1 MICSE
6 VREYL
11 FAFLDNELAAELSLE
26 LQGHLEHC
34 PRCAHDAET
43 ERAVRHH
50 LQSAVNAS
58 INAPRQHRLR
68 WPRLVAGFA
77 AVLVLAL
84 AVRMVIKPDAQP
96 LFDQLLVE
104 SGEFLQRQ
112 RPINITSADRSVVT
126 DWLRRETKLHLTLPA
141 VEAGPWTL
149 VGGRRCTLAG
159 RPAAFVLYE
168 FHDVPA
174 ALVVV
179 SGDQCDV
186 DGMEPVHRGDDTR
199 WTSRRNGLNVV
210 VCQRGALLLHAVS
223 TLPAERLDDLVRAH
237 NEDR

>member
-11 FAFLDNELAAELSLE
+11 FAFLDNELPAEFSIE
-26 LQGHLEHC
+26 LQGHLERC

-43 ERAVRHH
+43 ERAVGHH
-50 LQSAVNAS
+50 LHSALNVSTEAS
-58 INAPRQHRLR
+58 RQHRLR

-77 AVLVLAL
+77 ALLAL
-84 AVRMVIKPDAQP
+84 ALAARMVTRPDAET

-168 FHDVPA
+168 FDDVPA

-186 DGMEPVHRGDDTR
+186 DGMEPLHRGDDTR
-199 WTSRRNGLNVV
+199 WSSRRDGLNVV
-210 VCQRGALLLHAVS
+210 VCQRDALLLHAVS
-223 TLPAERLDDLVRAH
+223 TLPAARLDDLVRAH
-237 NEDR
+237 N

>member
-1 MICSE
+1 LLPALI
-6 VREYL
+6 
-11 FAFLDNELAAELSLE
+11 LAA
-26 LQGHLEHC
+26 
-34 PRCAHDAET
+34 
-43 ERAVRHH
+43 
-50 LQSAVNAS
+50 
-58 INAPRQHRLR
+58 
-68 WPRLVAGFA
+68 
-77 AVLVLAL
+77 
-84 AVRMVIKPDAQP
+84 
-96 LFDQLLVE
+96 
-104 SGEFLQRQ
+104 
-112 RPINITSADRSVVT
+112 
-126 DWLRRETKLHLTLPA
+126 
-141 VEAGPWTL
+141 
-149 VGGRRCTLAG
+149 LAG